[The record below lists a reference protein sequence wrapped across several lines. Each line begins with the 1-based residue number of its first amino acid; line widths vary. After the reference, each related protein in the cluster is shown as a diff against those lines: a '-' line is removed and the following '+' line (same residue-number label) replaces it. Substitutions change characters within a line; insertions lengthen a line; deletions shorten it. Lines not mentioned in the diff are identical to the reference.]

1 MTSEIKS
8 NAPYHLPSGAG
19 TPMGWFESTIT
30 LKASNPALGV
40 TEVILHPGEEPPFH
54 VHKNEDE
61 WFYVLEGQVT
71 FHVGND
77 QHCGTAGAFVSYP
90 RGIPHTFT
98 IESPAARFLVI
109 TTPGGFERMF
119 ELAPKTP
126 EEAARAMEA
135 FGMEVVAPHPREMAA
150 AQ

>member
-8 NAPYHLPSGAG
+8 NAPYHLPSGEG
-19 TPMGWFESTIT
+19 TRMGWFDSTIT
-30 LKASNPALGV
+30 LKASSPSLGV
-40 TEVILHPGEEPPFH
+40 TEVILRPGEEPPFH

-61 WFYVLEGQVT
+61 WFYVIEGQVT
-71 FHVGND
+71 FHVGGD
-77 QHCGTAGAFVSYP
+77 QYAGTAGAFVSYP

-98 IESPAARFLVI
+98 IDSPEARFLVI

-135 FGMEVVAPHPREMAA
+135 FGMEVVAPHPRQMAA
-150 AQ
+150 A